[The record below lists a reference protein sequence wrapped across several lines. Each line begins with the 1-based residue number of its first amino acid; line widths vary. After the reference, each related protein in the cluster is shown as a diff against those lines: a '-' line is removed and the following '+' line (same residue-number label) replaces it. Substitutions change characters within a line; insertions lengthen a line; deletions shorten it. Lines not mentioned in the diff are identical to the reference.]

1 MNRCS
6 RPAATPRRPG
16 HGLPS
21 PRAGTP
27 DTSDTSGGATL
38 RLGEPSPARL
48 PRLTLEV
55 FGDGCGLIR
64 SEPKPGVSYEN
75 LAWSIRDRDGFQV
88 LQRNALGETHYRYFV
103 GGTYTAVLEAWDG
116 EKYAAVS
123 NEVTI
128 RC

>member
-1 MNRCS
+1 M
-6 RPAATPRRPG
+6 PAAGSTPTVTVTVT
-16 HGLPS
+16 
-21 PRAGTP
+21 ATVTP
-27 DTSDTSGGATL
+27 DPSDTSRAATL
-38 RLGEPSPARL
+38 RLAEPSPARL

-55 FGDGCGLIR
+55 FDDGCGLIR

-75 LAWSIRDRDGFQV
+75 LTWSIRDRDGFQV
-88 LQRNALGETHYRYFV
+88 LQRNALGETRYRYFV

-116 EKYAAVS
+116 EKYATVS